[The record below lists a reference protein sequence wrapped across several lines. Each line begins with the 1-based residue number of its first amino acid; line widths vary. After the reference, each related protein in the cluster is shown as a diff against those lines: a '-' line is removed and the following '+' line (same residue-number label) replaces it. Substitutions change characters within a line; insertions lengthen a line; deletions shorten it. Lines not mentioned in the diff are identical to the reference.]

1 MARAKLSFS
10 APITVSLDCLER
22 SEGNVRRIRP
32 AIPIQTL
39 ADSIARRGLLQSLS
53 VRPVLDE
60 AGAETGRYR
69 VQAGSRRLEALQL
82 LVKQKRLAKTAA
94 IPCLVKTSGLEEEDS
109 LAENTD
115 REALHPLDQFRAF
128 AALAEKGQGIEDI
141 AASFSVTPAVV
152 RQRLKL
158 ASVSP
163 KLLALYEED
172 ALTLDLLMAF
182 ALSADRA
189 RQEQVWEA
197 IQQRSWLQTPHHI
210 RRLLTENTISARD
223 GSVRFVG
230 IEAYEAAGGF
240 VMRDLFEEDGGGY
253 LTDPLLLQKLVNE
266 KLDAAAETVRAEGW
280 KWVEAAEDI
289 PYNATYGLRPLV
301 PLAPART
308 DEEEHELETL
318 LNERDELEAS
328 EGDAEAEKR
337 LAAVTPRATELEAKA
352 PAFAP
357 EDASIAGCFISLD
370 SDGRLCIER
379 GYVRPEDEPRSP
391 EDAEASEPLDGAPG
405 DEQETDWRPVPSAAP
420 VEDRDDDSAAL
431 PEKLIAD
438 LTTFRTLALRDA
450 LANDPDTA
458 LLALLHTLSLKLL
471 YSYGA
476 PMTCVEIQAH
486 GLLPNTLKDAR
497 QTKPAKA
504 IEARTNAWKQAL
516 PREARDLWDFLVSL
530 GQEDRRAL
538 LAQLVSMTV
547 NAVIEPRNPGRDRI
561 RHADQLAEM
570 LALDLGEAGFT
581 PTAENYFGRVTKAEI
596 LNAVTE
602 ARGEE
607 TSSLLADLKKKE
619 MAIEAERLVAGT
631 GWLPAP
637 LRGVQPKQQA
647 DEQELSGEPANDG
660 ALPAFLDTEELA
672 A

>member
-1 MARAKLSFS
+1 MS
-10 APITVSLDCLER
+10 AASGPQSR
-22 SEGNVRRIRP
+22 SKASP
-32 AIPIQTL
+32 TAL
-39 ADSIARRGLLQSLS
+39 RGAACLQSLS

-82 LVKQKRLAKTAA
+82 LVKQKRLAKNAS

-182 ALSADRA
+182 ALSADHA
-189 RQEQVWEA
+189 RQEQVWDA

-223 GSVRFVG
+223 ASVRFVG

-301 PLAPART
+301 PVAPALT

-328 EGDAEAEKR
+328 EGDAETEKR
-337 LAAVTPRATELEAKA
+337 LSAVTQRIAELEAKA
-352 PAFAP
+352 PTFAP
-357 EDASIAGCFISLD
+357 EDVSIAGCFVSLD

-379 GYVRPEDEPRSP
+379 GYVRPEDEPRSS
-391 EDAEASEPLDGAPG
+391 EDAGS
-405 DEQETDWRPVPSAAP
+405 
-420 VEDRDDDSAAL
+420 
-431 PEKLIAD
+431 
-438 LTTFRTLALRDA
+438 
-450 LANDPDTA
+450 
-458 LLALLHTLSLKLL
+458 
-471 YSYGA
+471 
-476 PMTCVEIQAH
+476 
-486 GLLPNTLKDAR
+486 
-497 QTKPAKA
+497 
-504 IEARTNAWKQAL
+504 
-516 PREARDLWDFLVSL
+516 
-530 GQEDRRAL
+530 RRA
-538 LAQLVSMTV
+538 
-547 NAVIEPRNPGRDRI
+547 PRKRFR
-561 RHADQLAEM
+561 
-570 LALDLGEAGFT
+570 
-581 PTAENYFGRVTKAEI
+581 
-596 LNAVTE
+596 
-602 ARGEE
+602 
-607 TSSLLADLKKKE
+607 
-619 MAIEAERLVAGT
+619 
-631 GWLPAP
+631 W
-637 LRGVQPKQQA
+637 
-647 DEQELSGEPANDG
+647 
-660 ALPAFLDTEELA
+660 
-672 A
+672 